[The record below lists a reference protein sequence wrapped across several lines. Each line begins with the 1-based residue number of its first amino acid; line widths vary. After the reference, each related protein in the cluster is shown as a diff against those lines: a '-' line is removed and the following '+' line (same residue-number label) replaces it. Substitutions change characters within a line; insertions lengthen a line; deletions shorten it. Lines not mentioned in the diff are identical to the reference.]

1 MTPLRVWLSRVAGL
15 FGRSSRDRALDDEI
29 RAHIDDL
36 ADDLVERGMSRADAA
51 AEARRQFGGVDQVK
65 ASYRDQRGWPFIDSV
80 GHDAMLAF
88 RQLRT
93 QRASALLV
101 VLCLGLGMGVSM
113 AFFTI
118 VNAHCLRGLPIPR
131 ADRVLFLS
139 TRDRSD
145 AEAGLS
151 FADVDALQ
159 HETTTFSGVAAY
171 TSTAFSVAD
180 DLTAPERIAGSYI
193 SAGGFS
199 VLGGRPLIGREF
211 NADDTSPAAA
221 AVVVIGHDVWTSRYG
236 SDPSIIGRR
245 VRIDGRPSTVVGVM
259 PSGFRFP
266 GHANAWLPLRSAPG
280 SASDA
285 STRNLSGFGRL
296 IDGVTSADADAV
308 LARVTQQ
315 LTEKSEPA
323 RGDVRI
329 AAVPINERFTGRITE
344 PTWLAFLTSGLLVL
358 LVACANVA
366 NLLIARVAVRTR
378 EVALR
383 LAMGATRAR
392 IVRQLLVESLVLAF
406 VSGAAGLGLAFTAVR
421 LLAWSVPTSAPLPY
435 WITYAVDSRV
445 LLALLVT
452 CVASVVI
459 FGMVPALHGTK
470 VDTNSLLKD
479 GGRHGTATRRARR
492 LSGAFMVAQLALAL
506 VLLVAM
512 SIDVRSTFGPAGPGL
527 EVDPAPLLT
536 AQIALPPT
544 RYGSPED
551 RRRFFDE
558 LDERVRRAS
567 GVTSTTLVAQLPPA
581 GGMPMLLRLPAQAP
595 GAGEEGER
603 VFAATIGSGYFDTL
617 DVPLVAG
624 RDLAISDSLA
634 GSEGAVVSQHFAS
647 RTFPDRPAVGERIG
661 LVDARGA
668 NSEPIWRTIVGIA
681 PDLQHGPSPRALVYV
696 PYDAP
701 PSSVVLVVRASG
713 SLELAGMRIRE
724 AAAAIDR
731 DLPVHRVV
739 PLITAR
745 HESNW
750 AGRVSSV
757 MLRSISSVALLLTV
771 IGLYS
776 VTAYGIAQR
785 TQEIGVR
792 VALGATARQVALLV
806 LRRALAY
813 VALGLAVGLP
823 LTYVYGRTFGD
834 TASGASLTSPLN
846 LLPVIVL
853 IVVAVVACAW
863 PAVRAS
869 RMPPATTLRS
879 D

>member
-1 MTPLRVWLSRVAGL
+1 MTTLRVWLARLAGL
-15 FGRSSRDRALDDEI
+15 FRRSSRDRALDDEI

-51 AEARRQFGGVDQVK
+51 AEARRQFGGVDRIK
-65 ASYRDQRGWPFIDSV
+65 DTYRDQRGWPSLDSV
-80 GHDAMLAF
+80 GHDVALGF

-118 VNAHCLRGLPIPR
+118 VNAHCLRGLPIPQT
-131 ADRVLFLS
+131 DRVLFLS

-151 FADVDALQ
+151 PADVDALQ
-159 HETTTFSGVAAY
+159 HETTIFSGVAAY

-180 DLTAPERIAGSYI
+180 DLAAPERIAGSAI

-199 VLGGRPLIGREF
+199 VLGVRPLVGREF
-211 NADDTSPAAA
+211 STDDAAPAAP
-221 AVVVIGHDVWTSRYG
+221 AVVIIGYDVWTSRYG
-236 SDPSIIGRR
+236 GDPSILGRA
-245 VRIDGRPSTVVGVM
+245 VRIDGSPSTIVGVM

-266 GHANAWLPLRSAPG
+266 GHANAWVPLRSTPG
-280 SASDA
+280 FASDA
-285 STRNLSGFGRL
+285 STRNLSGFGRM

-315 LTEKSEPA
+315 ITEKSEPA

-329 AAVPINERFTGRITE
+329 AAAPINERFTGRITQ
-344 PTWLAFLTSGLLVL
+344 PPWLAFLTSGLLVL

-421 LLAWSVPTSAPLPY
+421 LLAWSVPTSASLPY
-435 WITYAVDSRV
+435 WITYTVDGRV

-452 CVASVVI
+452 CVTSVVI

-492 LSGAFMVAQLALAL
+492 LSGAFMVAQIALAL

-512 SIDVRSTFGPAGPGL
+512 SIDVRSTFWPTGPGL
-527 EVDPAPLLT
+527 EVDSAPLLT
-536 AQIALPPT
+536 AQIALPQA
-544 RYGSPED
+544 RYASPED
-551 RRRFFDE
+551 RQRFFDE
-558 LDERVRRAS
+558 LDQRVRHAD
-567 GVTSTTLVAQLPPA
+567 GVTLMTLMSELPPA
-581 GGMPMLLRLPAQAP
+581 GGAPMRLRLPDQALA
-595 GAGEEGER
+595 AGEEGER
-603 VFAATIGSGYFDTL
+603 VFAASIGPRYFETL
-617 DVPLVAG
+617 GVPLTAG
-624 RDLAISDSLA
+624 RDLTSFDSL
-634 GSEGAVVSQHFAS
+634 EGREGVVVSQHFAA
-647 RTFPDRPAVGERIG
+647 RMLPDRPAVGERIG
-661 LVDARGA
+661 LVGARAA
-668 NSEPIWRTIVGIA
+668 NGEPVWRTIVGVA
-681 PDLQHGPSPRALVYV
+681 PDLQHGPSPRVLVYV

-792 VALGATARQVALLV
+792 VALGATPRQVALLV

-823 LTYVYGRTFGD
+823 LTYVYGRAFGD
-834 TASGASLTSPLN
+834 TASGSSLTSPLN
-846 LLPVIVL
+846 LLPVIVMT
-853 IVVAVVACAW
+853 VVAVVACTW

-869 RMPPATTLRS
+869 RMQPVTTLRS